1 MRVVQQNTTGE
12 NSISINKIELSDSY
26 NVSIDLVKALE
37 MPGSIYDIIL
47 QEGDHLYVPE
57 MQSTVKIS
65 GDVMFPNTV
74 VYEPGKNLKHYINQ
88 AGGYGDRA
96 KKSKAFVIYMNG
108 TVAKANNKTPI
119 EPGCQIIV
127 PSKQKSSTDWSK
139 ILSIATSFSSLATMV
154 ATIGNLLR

>member
-1 MRVVQQNTTGE
+1 
-12 NSISINKIELSDSY
+12 
-26 NVSIDLVKALE
+26 
-37 MPGSIYDIIL
+37 MPGSTYDIIL

-57 MQSTVKIS
+57 MQSTVRIS

-119 EPGCQIIV
+119 ELRGAVKC
-127 PSKQKSSTDWSK
+127 PSSS
-139 ILSIATSFSSLATMV
+139 
-154 ATIGNLLR
+154 